1 MRFIKHSILF
11 LIFAFVPVVFYAQ
24 TEAEMKVQADKLFD
38 TENYL
43 EATPLYLRL
52 IALQPRDVS
61 YNYKYGTCLLYNSNN
76 KQEAIRYLSY
86 ATNDPSVTPEAF
98 YFLGK
103 ALHLNYQFNEAIK
116 HYTTY
121 MQKSPKGLKFAEA
134 ERGIQMCQN
143 GKRLM
148 TTISD
153 IIVTD
158 KKEIT
163 IDKFFRIY
171 DLKDI
176 GGNLLVTAE
185 FQTKLDK
192 KNNHTPLI
200 HFPQNPS
207 VIYYS
212 SYGENGT
219 NGKDIY
225 VRRKLPDGT
234 WGMPQPIP
242 GNVNTQYDEDFPYMH
257 PDGNYLY
264 FSSKGHNS
272 MGGYDVFRSK
282 YDPETNSYGPPENMD
297 FAISS
302 PDDDMFYVVDS
313 LNKEA
318 YFASA
323 RQSQDGK
330 LYVYRVKVD
339 RVPIQLAVVKG
350 NFVSE
355 VDPKIKKINF
365 EIKDYSNGES
375 VGKFNSND
383 KAVYLI
389 TFPKGG
395 KYEYIMTIEGS
406 NQEFRSIV
414 SIPFMKEFKPLKQ
427 KIIHTTEGGK
437 EIVKILNLFDEEV
450 DDPQAVI
457 AEVIKMRSEL
467 NINVNEFNLD
477 ELEQDQKN
485 KELLSEI
492 GLGDLNTNELA
503 DVLQK
508 QVQKG
513 NENKNLINNIGNNIN
528 NLIVENAN
536 EFVQL
541 EEQIKSKVA
550 EANTTT
556 QTDAKYVALKEAERM
571 IKKQQELKTYSKEL
585 LRLNDS
591 IKGVLSNSSSGADQ
605 QKMQELSKQ
614 FNQLYESG
622 KEKEA
627 IQLVA
632 DNKEFLKDV
641 MNDKSTDLV
650 QNLVDKV
657 VKLDDDM
664 SKLKAKVDAYNKDIS
679 NNEIE
684 INTLQNSI
692 FDAKKKDVPAIEQKI
707 AEKQNEIV
715 IIKEERDNLQRT
727 IDKKSL
733 DKYQVNQQIEIL
745 QDAIS
750 NKSVASVTKEQA
762 SKALAETEKTNS
774 NTLTAYVTQQ
784 INELEK
790 KDPTLKD
797 RIVVTSGLRAQNIYS
812 DYKSSTKGIQDDPS
826 LSKEDKIYK
835 LLSNERN
842 AIKQLEKRLEEI
854 EKLRENDKTNEQL
867 NNEKAALLTYKQE
880 IEEQIAKHEK
890 LVENLL
896 SQNGSN
902 DPEILVNALE
912 PGYSDNKKAVESN
925 PNLSEEEKLT
935 ALNAEDEQLVS
946 SVNKELASVQ
956 KQLTA
961 DPSNAK
967 LKEKE
972 ANLTQIKTATE
983 NSIANRDKALEQ
995 KQLAITP
1002 KERIAQLNPS
1012 YEAKT
1017 TEILTS
1023 STLSD
1028 DEKLSGLNK
1037 EDEALLTSVD
1047 KEIASVKAQL
1057 AKDPSNKALQAK
1069 ETALNQIKAEKEAA
1083 IEQRKAELNAG
1094 NTVAGTTSTKEVIAQ
1109 LNPSYEKKT
1118 NEILTSST
1126 LSDDEKLSGLNKE
1139 DEALLTS
1146 VDKEIASVKT
1156 QLAKDPSNKALQAKE
1171 TALNQIKTEKEA
1183 AIEQR
1188 KAELNAG
1195 NTVAG
1200 TTSTKEVIA
1209 QLNPSYEEKTNEI
1222 LTSSTLSD
1230 DEKLTALNKEDEAL
1244 LANVKTELANVQK
1257 QLKKDPENK
1266 VLKEKETA
1274 LNQIKEE
1281 KEAAIEQRKAELN
1294 AGNTV
1299 AGTTSTKEVIAQLNP
1314 SYEKKTNEILTSS
1327 TLSDDEKLTA
1337 LNKEDEAL
1345 LANVKTEL
1353 ANVQKQLKKDPENK
1367 VLKEKEIALNQ
1378 IKAEKEAAIEQRKAE
1393 LNAGNSVASSESE
1406 QLINSLD
1413 PSYTKDAEKIASNKS
1428 LTENEKEA
1436 AYQKLDKELLTT
1448 IDERQTAIEKSLKK
1462 DPTNESLIQEKESLT
1477 ELKSVVESRIEER
1490 EQLMASQSTID
1501 LSDEVLEE
1509 KKGNLRSQLD
1519 PTYDNKIEA
1528 AQTSEKPEVEKL
1540 NAELKVEESLL
1551 TKLKA
1556 EETKL
1561 EKALAKDPLNTELK
1575 TQLTVAQQLRK
1586 DTENRIS
1593 SLNESIEAV
1602 KNGNSIAA
1610 VTEEEKATAIA
1621 NALPTYVS
1629 EKEQIVTNGDLS
1641 KEEKVDAELA
1651 LENDLLESI
1660 DEAITA
1666 KQTELKNDPSNV
1678 KLKRDLAVLNQ
1689 VKKETEARI
1698 EELNNSGKEVETNYS
1713 ASSDEKNKEI
1723 ESLRPEYAK
1732 AISDIKANSNLT
1744 ELEKLEALQTEDQ
1757 KLVAAVYDR
1766 IEQLEDALNEDPS
1779 NTNLQDEYRV
1789 LKVIEKDLEAKIE
1802 ARQKE
1807 INSGGVA
1814 SISTSEKTKMLN
1826 AVDAS
1831 YEKDI
1836 QDLEN
1841 NSSNEENKLRDL
1853 NERDVVLKGKLE
1865 KALVQAEKELEKD
1878 LTNKEKQQA
1887 VATLKA
1893 LITDAENRIEEREN
1907 QLSVTTS
1914 TAQVSE
1920 VEKEAVQAELM
1931 PDYATSVKEIENNS
1945 SLSVEEKKDA
1955 ILSIENELGERIST
1969 KKMNLKEELASDP
1982 SNSQV
1987 KDRLA
1992 VVEALEK
1999 DSEAR
2004 IDEIKS
2010 SDASSQ
2016 TTVSDAAKEKV
2027 ISDVYPDYESKKETL
2042 AVSKLEESK
2051 KIDASLKL
2059 ENELLTKL
2067 IAEEK
2072 AIEKALAKDP
2082 TSAELKEKLAAVKAL
2097 IEEQKSTIETLENQK
2112 ATRAVEAQREATLAK
2127 VDPTYSTDIEK
2138 LTTSTS
2144 ETKQADLIAR
2154 EEAHQ
2159 TKIET
2164 QIAANDKALAKK
2176 ENPVLEAQNTAL
2188 KEELSASKERVS
2200 GGMTSPLNVSVDP
2213 EEQASY
2219 QSNLRED
2226 VLQENASVV
2235 TAEPRELDELKEQV
2249 VVLERYETVLKDRIA
2264 EKEAELKSNPSDE
2277 STQKEVVYLKDELTQ
2292 VQKKLRKAKI
2302 TVGELEKIAA
2312 NGSTEDQRYDD
2323 PVLNQLNEKS
2333 ASLQK
2338 ELATENLSAKE
2349 KQSLQKELTQVE
2361 TQKTVQENKLMT
2373 EEIADNKQQ
2382 SMEFESQLKD
2392 DAKINETT
2400 QTNSRV
2406 ALAQQKELNN
2416 EAAALI
2422 EDANATK
2429 NPVEKNYLLN
2439 KALEKQEQAK
2449 DIVQTTLVENK
2460 LQALEEENGIESLE
2474 TKADLEKKQRRYT
2487 IQVGELTREIQTL
2500 DQQIAAAK
2508 GKELTRLQTEKNQK
2522 VEERG
2527 LVQKQLEEVN
2537 TALAKEDKLPE
2548 TTNPLAMETA
2558 ISYNEEREIA
2568 ATDEYKNYQEKAN
2581 AALEVEKQITKLDAQ
2596 ILQEKNQTKQL
2607 AAKVLE
2613 DPSDENKQ
2621 ALEQNVTTIKQLEA
2635 TRVQLKEEL
2644 ESKQVEANAALP
2656 TNTEE
2661 AMKMQNL
2668 VKRGIEPIQRMA
2680 IVAALVPMPANGLTI
2695 KDAGAD
2701 TYSTTNPIPV
2711 DVKTPTGLVY
2721 RVQIGAFAKPIP
2733 QNLFNK
2739 FNPVSGEKLNNGI
2752 TRYMAGYFN
2761 NSNKVV
2767 EARDQ
2772 IKQLGY
2778 KDAFAVAYCDGK
2790 RITLAEARIL
2800 EANGQCVAKGENEL
2814 VLEVATNTAEKMGLG
2829 DTTKIRKVDEL
2840 TYNQAPGAVKAEPIE
2855 KHLGLFFTVQVG
2867 AFNRPVTAGA
2877 LNGIEPLNTLRL
2889 PNGQIRYTTG
2899 MYNTVDEAR
2908 PKKQD
2913 AIDRGIKDA
2922 FITAYYKGERISIA
2936 DALKIVE
2943 EQGNGVLELNQ
2954 LKVTPVV
2961 ETPKEIVGVTPA
2973 VTTEEVIEEST
2984 VVEFNRFQIVTKKT
2998 FDEFPRDVLNRYNAH
3013 GSFYYDEIDKT
3024 VKSTVASS
3032 KDELPDVYTFK
3043 NDVDTLITL
3052 DEADEPGVTVIAT
3065 FASTSLPGDFTD
3077 WLLRYNF
3084 RREMKQTE
3092 DTIELRI
3099 SRVSDEKLPELE
3111 TKLTEFA
3118 IPFREERI
3126 QE

>member
-11 LIFAFVPVVFYAQ
+11 LIFAFVPVLFYAQ

-38 TENYL
+38 TEKYL

-52 IALQPRDVS
+52 IALQPRDVA
-61 YNYKYGTCLLYNSNN
+61 YNYKYGTCLLYNSNK

-86 ATNDPSVTPEAF
+86 ATNDPNVTPEAF

-153 IIVTD
+153 IIVVD

-200 HFPQNPS
+200 HFPQNPT

-330 LYVYRVKVD
+330 LFVYKVKVD

-450 DDPQAVI
+450 EDPQAVI

-467 NINVNEFNLD
+467 NVNVNEFNLD
-477 ELEQDQKN
+477 ELEQEQKN

-492 GLGDLNTNELA
+492 GMGELNTNEVA
-503 DVLQK
+503 DILQK
-508 QVQKG
+508 QVQKA

-528 NLIVENAN
+528 NLIVENSK

-550 EANTTT
+550 EANGTN

-571 IKKQQELKTYSKEL
+571 IKKQQELKQYSKDL

-591 IKGVLSNSSSGADQ
+591 IKGVLSTSSSGADQ
-605 QKMQELSKQ
+605 QKMQDLSKQ

-664 SKLKAKVDAYNKDIS
+664 SKLKGKVDAYNKDIS

-692 FDAKKKDVPAIEQKI
+692 YDAKKKDVPAIEQKI

-715 IIKEERDNLQRT
+715 IIKEERDNLQRS

-733 DKYQVNQQIEIL
+733 EKYQVNQQIEIL

-750 NKSVASVTKEQA
+750 NKSVASVTKDQA
-762 SKALAETEKTNS
+762 TKAIAETEKTNS

-797 RIVVTSGLRAQNIYS
+797 RIVVSSGLRAQNIYS

-842 AIKQLEKRLEEI
+842 AIKQLDKRLDEI

-867 NNEKAALLTYKQE
+867 NSEKTALLNYKQE
-880 IEEQIAKHEK
+880 IEEQVAKHEK

-912 PGYSDNKKAVESN
+912 PGYTDNKKAVESN
-925 PNLSEEEKLT
+925 PNLTEDEKLT
-935 ALNAEDEQLVS
+935 ALNVEDKQLVS
-946 SVNKELASVQ
+946 SVDKELASVK
-956 KQLTA
+956 KQLA
-961 DPSNAK
+961 SDPTNAK

-972 ANLTQIKTATE
+972 ANLTQIKSSTE
-983 NSIANRDKALEQ
+983 NSIASRDKVLEE

-1002 KERIAQLNPS
+1002 KDRIAQLNPS
-1012 YEAKT
+1012 YETKT
-1017 TEILTS
+1017 NDILTNS
-1023 STLSD
+1023 S
-1028 DEKLSGLNK
+1028 
-1037 EDEALLTSVD
+1037 
-1047 KEIASVKAQL
+1047 
-1057 AKDPSNKALQAK
+1057 
-1069 ETALNQIKAEKEAA
+1069 
-1083 IEQRKAELNAG
+1083 
-1094 NTVAGTTSTKEVIAQ
+1094 
-1109 LNPSYEKKT
+1109 
-1118 NEILTSST
+1118 
-1126 LSDDEKLSGLNKE
+1126 
-1139 DEALLTS
+1139 
-1146 VDKEIASVKT
+1146 
-1156 QLAKDPSNKALQAKE
+1156 
-1171 TALNQIKTEKEA
+1171 
-1183 AIEQR
+1183 
-1188 KAELNAG
+1188 
-1195 NTVAG
+1195 
-1200 TTSTKEVIA
+1200 
-1209 QLNPSYEEKTNEI
+1209 
-1222 LTSSTLSD
+1222 LSD

-1244 LANVKTELANVQK
+1244 LTSVNKELSAVKTQLA
-1257 QLKKDPENK
+1257 KDPSNK
-1266 VLKEKETA
+1266 SLQAKETA
-1274 LNQIKEE
+1274 LNQIK
-1281 KEAAIEQRKAELN
+1281 
-1294 AGNTV
+1294 
-1299 AGTTSTKEVIAQLNP
+1299 S
-1314 SYEKKTNEILTSS
+1314 
-1327 TLSDDEKLTA
+1327 
-1337 LNKEDEAL
+1337 
-1345 LANVKTEL
+1345 
-1353 ANVQKQLKKDPENK
+1353 
-1367 VLKEKEIALNQ
+1367 
-1378 IKAEKEAAIEQRKAE
+1378 EKEAAIEQRKAE
-1393 LNAGNSVASSESE
+1393 LNAGNSIAETTSTKEVIAQLNPSYETKTNDILTNSSLSDDEKLTALNKEDETLLTSVNKELSAVKTQLAKDPNNKSLQAKETALNQIKSEKEAAIEQRKAELKAGNSVVGTTSTKEVIAQLNPSYESKTNDILTSSILSNDEKLVALNKEDEALVGKAKTELASVQKQLKKDPNNKGLLAKETTLNQIIAEKEAAIEQRKTELNAGNATASVSNE
-1406 QLINSLD
+1406 QLINKVN
-1413 PSYTKDAEKIASNKS
+1413 PSFEKEKNKIATNTN
-1428 LTENEKEA
+1428 LTSDQKEV
-1436 AYQKLDKELLTT
+1436 AYQKLDKELLTS
-1448 IDERQTAIEKSLKK
+1448 IEERQSAIDKSLKK
-1462 DPTNESLIQEKESLT
+1462 DPTNEGLIQEKEALS

-1490 EQLMASQSTID
+1490 EQIIASQSTVELSEED
-1501 LSDEVLEE
+1501 LTKKKTVLR
-1509 KKGNLRSQLD
+1509 NQLD
-1519 PTYDNKIEA
+1519 PSYDKKIEA
-1528 AQTSEKPEVEKL
+1528 AQTSSKPELEKL
-1540 NAELKVEESLL
+1540 GAELKVEEVLL
-1551 TKLKA
+1551 VKLKA

-1561 EKALAKDPLNTELK
+1561 QKALAKDPSNAELK
-1575 TQLTVAQQLRK
+1575 TQLTVVQQLK
-1586 DTENRIS
+1586 ADTERRIS
-1593 SLNESIEAV
+1593 SLNESIDSV
-1602 KNGNSIAA
+1602 KNGSSIAKIS
-1610 VTEEEKATAIA
+1610 EEEKTSAIA
-1621 NALPTYVS
+1621 ELLPTYAS
-1629 EKEQIVTNGDLS
+1629 EKEQIASNEDLS

-1651 LENDLLESI
+1651 LENDLLASI
-1660 DEAITA
+1660 VEAVDA
-1666 KQTELKNDPSNV
+1666 KETSLKDDPSNV
-1678 KLKRDLAVLNQ
+1678 QLKRDLLVLNQ
-1689 VKKETEARI
+1689 LKEETEQRI
-1698 EELNNSGKEVETNYS
+1698 EELEKSGEEVESNYF
-1713 ASSDEKNKEI
+1713 ASIDEKNKEI
-1723 ESLRPEYAK
+1723 ESLRPEYTNE
-1732 AISDIKANSNLT
+1732 IKSIKSTANLT
-1744 ELEKLEALQTEDQ
+1744 ELERLEALQTEDQ
-1757 KLVAAVYDR
+1757 KLIAAIYNR
-1766 IEQLEDALNEDPS
+1766 IEQVQDALNEDPS
-1779 NTNLQDEYRV
+1779 NSTLQDEYRV
-1789 LKVIEKDLEAKIE
+1789 LKVLEKEIESNIE
-1802 ARQKE
+1802 GRQKE
-1807 INSGGVA
+1807 INSGGVV
-1814 SISTSEKTKMLN
+1814 SISSSEKIALSN
-1826 AVDAS
+1826 SVDPN
-1831 YEKDI
+1831 YEKEI
-1836 QDLEN
+1836 QDIEN
-1841 NSSNEENKLRDL
+1841 NTASEENKLKDL
-1853 NERDVVLKGKLE
+1853 NARDISLDNKLQ

-1878 LTNKEKQQA
+1878 PSNKEKQQK

-1893 LITDAENRIEEREN
+1893 VISDVKIRIDERKN
-1907 QLSVTTS
+1907 QLSGATS

-1920 VEKEAVQAELM
+1920 AEKEALQAELM
-1931 PDYATSVKEIENNS
+1931 PDYTTSVNEIENNS
-1945 SLSVEEKKDA
+1945 SLSNEEKKEA
-1955 ILSIENELGERIST
+1955 ILSVETELSERITTEKIS
-1969 KKMNLKEELASDP
+1969 LKEEMASNP
-1982 SNSQV
+1982 SNEQV
-1987 KDRLA
+1987 KERLT
-1992 VVEALEK
+1992 VVEEMEK
-1999 DSEAR
+1999 DAELR
-2004 IDEIKS
+2004 IQEIKS

-2016 TTVSDAAKEKV
+2016 STVSEAAKEKV
-2027 ISDVYPDYESKKETL
+2027 ISEVYPDYESKKETV
-2042 AVSKLEESK
+2042 ASSKMEEIK
-2051 KIDASLKL
+2051 KIDAGIKL

-2067 IAEEK
+2067 TAEEK
-2072 AIEKALAKDP
+2072 AIEKAMAKDP
-2082 TSAELKEKLAAVKAL
+2082 DSVELKEKLAVVKTL
-2097 IEEQKSTIETLENQK
+2097 IEEQKSTIKTLENQK
-2112 ATRAVEAQREATLAK
+2112 STRVIETQKEATIAK
-2127 VDPTYSTDIEK
+2127 VDPTYLTDIEK
-2138 LTTSTS
+2138 LNSSNS
-2144 ETKQADLIAR
+2144 ETKQANLIAR

-2176 ENPVLEAQNTAL
+2176 ENPVLAAQNSAL
-2188 KEELSASKERVS
+2188 KEELLASKERVN
-2200 GGMTSPLNVSVDP
+2200 GGMASTSTMQVDP

-2219 QSNLRED
+2219 QANLRED

-2235 TAEPRELDELKEQV
+2235 SAEPNELNELKEQV
-2249 VVLERYETVLKDRIA
+2249 VVLERYETVLKERIS
-2264 EKEAELKSNPSDE
+2264 EKEAQLKSNPTDDA
-2277 STQKEVVYLKDELTQ
+2277 TQKEVLYLKDELAQ

-2302 TVGELEKIAA
+2302 TIGELEKVAA
-2312 NGSTEDQRYDD
+2312 FGNSSEDKRYDD

-2333 ASLQK
+2333 VSLQE
-2338 ELATENLSAKE
+2338 ELSNENLSEKE
-2349 KQSLQKELTQVE
+2349 KKTLQKELTQVE
-2361 TQKTVQENKLMT
+2361 EQKTVQENKLMT
-2373 EEIADNKQQ
+2373 EEIAANKQQ
-2382 SMEFESQLKD
+2382 ASVNETQLKE
-2392 DAKINETT
+2392 DAKINETA
-2400 QTNSRV
+2400 QVNSRV
-2406 ALAQQKELNN
+2406 ALAQQTELNN
-2416 EAAALI
+2416 EVAALI
-2422 EDANATK
+2422 EEANTIK
-2429 NPVEKNYLLN
+2429 NPVEKNYILN
-2439 KALEKQEQAK
+2439 KALEKQEKAN
-2449 DIVQTTLVENK
+2449 DIVQSTLVENK
-2460 LQALEEENGIESLE
+2460 LQSLEEENGIESLE
-2474 TKADLEKKQRRYT
+2474 TKADLEKKQRRYF
-2487 IQVGELTREIQTL
+2487 IQVGELTREIQNL
-2500 DQQIAAAK
+2500 DQQIAVAK
-2508 GKELTRLQTEKNQK
+2508 GKELTSLQTQKNQK
-2522 VEERG
+2522 IEERA
-2527 LVQKQLEEVN
+2527 LIQKQLDAVKSALEKEEV
-2537 TALAKEDKLPE
+2537 LPE
-2548 TTNPLAMETA
+2548 TISPKAMETT

-2568 ATDEYKNYQEKAN
+2568 ATDEYKKYQEKASV
-2581 AALEVEKQITKLDAQ
+2581 ALEVEKQITTLDAQ
-2596 ILQEKNQTKQL
+2596 ILEEKSQTKQL
-2607 AAKVLE
+2607 ASKLIE
-2613 DPSDENKQ
+2613 NPSDENKQ
-2621 ALEQNVTTIKQLEA
+2621 ALEQNVARIKQLEA
-2635 TRVQLKEEL
+2635 ERVVLKEEL
-2644 ESKQVEANAALP
+2644 VNKQAESNAALP

-2668 VKRGIEPIQRMA
+2668 VKRGIQPIQRIA
-2680 IVAALVPMPANGLTI
+2680 LVAALVPMPANGLTI
-2695 KDAGAD
+2695 KEAGTE
-2701 TYSTTNPIPV
+2701 TYSASNPIPV

-2733 QNLFNK
+2733 QTLFNK

-2761 NSNKVV
+2761 NSKKVV

-2778 KDAFAVAYCDGK
+2778 ADAFAVAYCDGK

-2800 EANGQCVAKGENEL
+2800 ESNGQCVAKGENEL
-2814 VLEVATNTAEKMGLG
+2814 VLEVATNTAEKMGFG

-2867 AFNRPVTAGA
+2867 AFNRPVASAA

-2899 MYNTVDEAR
+2899 MYNSVEEAR
-2908 PKKQD
+2908 PKKQE
-2913 AIDRGIKDA
+2913 AIDKGVKDA
-2922 FITAYYKGERISIA
+2922 FITAYYKGERIPIA
-2936 DALKIVE
+2936 DALKLLE
-2943 EQGNGVLELNQ
+2943 ENGNGILELNQ
-2954 LKVTPVV
+2954 EPIKTQV
-2961 ETPKEIVGVTPA
+2961 ETPKEIIGVTPA
-2973 VTTEEVIEEST
+2973 VTTEEVKEEIKKE
-2984 VVEFNRFQIVTKKT
+2984 EFNRFQIVTKKT
-2998 FDEFPRDVLNRYNAH
+2998 FNEFPRDVLNRYNAH

-3024 VKSTVASS
+3024 VKSTVVNSL
-3032 KDELPDVYTFK
+3032 DELPDVYAFR

-3052 DEADEPGVTVIAT
+3052 EAEDEPGVTVIAT
-3065 FASTSLPGDFTD
+3065 FASTSLPGDFAD

-3092 DTIELRI
+3092 ETIELRI
-3099 SRVSDEKLPELE
+3099 SRVTEEKLPELE
-3111 TKLTEFA
+3111 NKLNEFA
-3118 IPFREERI
+3118 IPFTEQRI